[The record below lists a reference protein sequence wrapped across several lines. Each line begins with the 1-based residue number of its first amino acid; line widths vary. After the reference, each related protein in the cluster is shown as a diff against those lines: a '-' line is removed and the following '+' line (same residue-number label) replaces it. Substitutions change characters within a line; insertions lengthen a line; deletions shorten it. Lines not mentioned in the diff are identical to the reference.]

1 MSTGD
6 LEEAYM
12 ARATRTRLTAE
23 ERTEQLVGAAVTA
36 FATAGYKGTST
47 DDVARL
53 AGVSQPYVIRLF
65 GSKQK
70 LFLAAVEQACGRIEQ
85 AFREALAEKPELSS
99 VGEAYSKLL
108 TERELMAIL
117 LHGYAAAAD
126 PGIGPVVRAGFGR
139 IYSVIRDG
147 SGASDE
153 DVRNTLAYGML
164 LTVLASMQLIGPDAV
179 PPEAP
184 LDELVASIMHDKDC

>member
-1 MSTGD
+1 
-6 LEEAYM
+6 M

-23 ERTEQLVGAAVTA
+23 ERSEQLVTAAVTA
-36 FATAGYKGTST
+36 FATAGYRGTST

-85 AFREALAEKPELSS
+85 AFRQALAEKPELSS
-99 VGEAYSKLL
+99 VGEAYSELL
-108 TERELMAIL
+108 AERELMAIL

-139 IYSVIRDG
+139 IYEVIRDG
-147 SGASDE
+147 CGASLE
-153 DVRNTLAYGML
+153 DIRNTMAYGML
-164 LTVLASMQLIGPDAV
+164 LTVLASMQVIGPDAV
-179 PPEAP
+179 QPEAP
-184 LDELVASIMHDKDC
+184 LDELVDSILHEKDC